1 MTADNGGTSEGN
13 LVNVHMR
20 GDGSTGNL
28 SETRDDVDDSWWEAS
43 LLHQICG
50 NESRERGLLSSLENH
65 RVTGGNSG
73 TNLPCPHEQWE
84 VPGDDLTANTNL
96 QPLAGNSKPIDP
108 ILTGSCLVY
117 AKVSELVSIT
127 FPSILSAQ
135 PP

>member
-1 MTADNGGTSEGN
+1 MAADNGGTSEGN
-13 LVNVHMR
+13 LVNIHMR
-20 GDGSTGNL
+20 GYGSTGNL
-28 SETRDDVDDSWWEAS
+28 SETRDYVDDSWWEAS

-50 NESRERGLLSSLENH
+50 NESRERCLLSSLENN
-65 RVTGGNSG
+65 RVTGGNSRS
-73 TNLPCPHEQWE
+73 NLPCPHEQWE

-96 QPLAGNSKPIDP
+96 HSLAGNSKPIDP